1 MKQKKLQVP
10 DQGRVAERE
19 RSSDRRLVVF
29 GIEIQ
34 RTAEGCTRWGWERK
48 REKRETKREK
58 KILEEKETKA
68 NDQISFELFLITKMT
83 LF

>member
-29 GIEIQ
+29 GVVFQ
-34 RTAEGCTRWGWERK
+34 STGGGGSRWGGGRK

>member
-1 MKQKKLQVP
+1 MGLGK
-10 DQGRVAERE
+10 E
-19 RSSDRRLVVF
+19 
-29 GIEIQ
+29 
-34 RTAEGCTRWGWERK
+34 ERK
-48 REKRETKREK
+48 KGNEREK